1 MTHTGV
7 PTSGTTLT
15 GDARPAVELRLPAE
29 GAFVSVLRTAT
40 AGLAA
45 RLDFPIDDI
54 EDLRI
59 AVSEACALLL
69 ESARPGADLHCTFD
83 LASGLIRVAISLD
96 GAGDPYDAAD
106 AAAPD
111 RDGFAWQ
118 VLSTLASSA
127 DTWVEDGRVT
137 VALTLESSASL

>member
-7 PTSGTTLT
+7 PTGTTLT
-15 GDARPAVELRLPAE
+15 GEARPDVELRVPAD
-29 GAFVSVLRTAT
+29 GAFVSVVRTAT

-69 ESARPGADLHCTFD
+69 ESARPGADLHCAFSLTP
-83 LASGLIRVAISLD
+83 GLVRVSISLD
-96 GAGDPYDAAD
+96 GAEGAQ
-106 AAAPD
+106 APD
-111 RDGFAWQ
+111 REGFAWQ
-118 VLSTLASSA
+118 VLSTLASDA
-127 DTWVEDGRVT
+127 DTWAEGDRVT
-137 VALTLESSASL
+137 VALTLESSATS